1 VETLE
6 TSESVLGK
14 TFLGGRLQNMTMCI
28 SVLPLGTMWRI
39 SGYTPGLLSLGSKT
53 KPQDMMGAYRVEYF
67 RLVVKGEVAT
77 GTEPYQ
83 SVAYKVKCV
92 YK

>member
-1 VETLE
+1 
-6 TSESVLGK
+6 
-14 TFLGGRLQNMTMCI
+14 
-28 SVLPLGTMWRI
+28 
-39 SGYTPGLLSLGSKT
+39 
-53 KPQDMMGAYRVEYF
+53 MMGAYRVEYF